1 MAVNAILKLQ
11 SALARSPLLAA
22 QRGSAAAAVNRERK
36 NLSTNAHYEDA
47 PQEPYRQV
55 FISQSSDVFTNLALE
70 DWLYRHH
77 NFNKK
82 VRSHKFRFLIR
93 S

>member
-82 VRSHKFRFLIR
+82 VRNRKFRFLIR